1 MNRRS
6 GRVLGPT
13 YRISSSR
20 AAPSLPRLVGVT
32 GSLGE
37 GMSDIPDRWSGVRS
51 PGAVAPT
58 DDELVLEDE
67 PELSVTFTQPYRASF
82 SESDGLLLLKIKKKK
97 SFTFSDV
104 LGACI
109 RSNPFRQSSAVFG
122 SSRQKFLLLCDRW
135 QMRNLPPIY
144 RRRFSGCD
152 GRESPGDGSASRQP
166 RPC

>member
-1 MNRRS
+1 
-6 GRVLGPT
+6 
-13 YRISSSR
+13 
-20 AAPSLPRLVGVT
+20 
-32 GSLGE
+32 
-37 GMSDIPDRWSGVRS
+37 MSDIPDRWSGVRS

-109 RSNPFRQSSAVFG
+109 RSNPFGSPRQSSTAF
-122 SSRQKFLLLCDRW
+122 DRNVSFFANGW
-135 QMRNLPPIY
+135 K
-144 RRRFSGCD
+144 
-152 GRESPGDGSASRQP
+152 
-166 RPC
+166 